1 LLSRGTVR
9 PPGSGADDVGVST
22 SIWLRA
28 ALLGLLLAVGA
39 VVAATVD
46 LPDVAALRSWLAA
59 AGGVGW
65 VAMVLGLGV
74 VLLAPV
80 PRSVVSVLIGLVA
93 GFWTGLAVA
102 LAGGLL
108 GALAAFA
115 LSRTLGRPAVARFA
129 GRRLARVDRLS
140 VDRGF
145 AAVLTGR
152 LVPVVPFVVL
162 SYGAGLTTVR
172 PVSYASAT
180 ALGLVPSTVLQVGI
194 GASAGAIVAGATTVT
209 VVLLVVLLG
218 VAAASGLVW
227 WRRRVRSDPMLPVE
241 AAAG

>member
-1 LLSRGTVR
+1 VP
-9 PPGSGADDVGVST
+9 PPGAVADDEVVRR

-46 LPDVAALRSWLAA
+46 PPDVATLRTWLAG

-65 VAMVLGLGV
+65 VAAVLGVAV

-93 GFWTGLAVA
+93 GFWAGLAVA

-115 LSRTLGRPAVARFA
+115 LSRALGRPAVERFA
-129 GRRLARVDRLS
+129 GGRLTRVDRLAL
-140 VDRGF
+140 DRGF
-145 AAVLTGR
+145 LAVLAGR
-152 LVPVVPFVVL
+152 LVPVVPFVVV

-172 PVSYASAT
+172 PGPYAAAT
-180 ALGLVPSTVLQVGI
+180 ALGLVPSTVVQVGI
-194 GASAGAIVAGATTVT
+194 GASAGAVVAGAATVT
-209 VVLLVVLLG
+209 VVLLVALA
-218 VAAASGLVW
+218 VAAAGSALVW
-227 WRRRVRSDPMLPVE
+227 WRRRARPDPARALPAE